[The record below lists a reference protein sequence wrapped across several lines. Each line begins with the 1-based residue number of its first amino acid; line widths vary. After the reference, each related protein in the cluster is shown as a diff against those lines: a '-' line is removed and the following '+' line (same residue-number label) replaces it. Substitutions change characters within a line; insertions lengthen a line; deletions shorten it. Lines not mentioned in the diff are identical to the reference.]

1 MSTLMQWLEPAI
13 QKRVDE
19 VYYITDESEGVI
31 QGQNEFDIIMEKL
44 KELLPE
50 EGRLLNKLC
59 ESVTTIRAS
68 GEEVAYRSGFKDGL
82 GISREINPVTMIH
95 Q

>member
-1 MSTLMQWLEPAI
+1 MSTLMQWLEPTI

-19 VYYITDESEGVI
+19 VYFITDESEGVI
-31 QGQNEFDIIMEKL
+31 RGRNEFDKIMIKL
-44 KELLPE
+44 EELLPE
-50 EGRLLNKLC
+50 ESKLLEDLY
-59 ESVTTIRAS
+59 ESVITMRSS

-82 GISREINPVTMIH
+82 GISREISPVTMLH

>member
-19 VYYITDESEGVI
+19 VYFITDESEGVI
-31 QGQNEFDIIMEKL
+31 RGQNEFDRIMIKL
-44 KELLPE
+44 EGLLPE
-50 EGRLLNKLC
+50 ERKLLEDLY
-59 ESVTTIRAS
+59 ESVITIRSS

-82 GISREINPVTMIH
+82 GISREISPVTIFH